1 MRKRNALIL
10 LAGGRGKRMGSAI
23 PKQFLDLGGEPIIR
37 HSLKTIQKSDL
48 IDEVILVSGAEDIQT
63 VRDIVD
69 RGGFDKVSHIVAG
82 GEERYLSVVNGVLAI
97 CEKGG
102 CEAFDGKPEVILI
115 HDGARPFVDDE
126 IIKRCLDNVSK
137 DQGCVA
143 AVPSKDTVK
152 IADENGIVTDEPPRR
167 NVWLMQTPQC
177 FDADV
182 IYRACLA
189 AKKAYEEAKQNTGI
203 KLPEITDDAQM
214 VNMYLGK
221 KIKLVMGS
229 YDNIKITT
237 PEDINVAEKIL
248 EAKIGHIS

>member
-1 MRKRNALIL
+1 MRKKNAVVL
-10 LAGGRGKRMGSAI
+10 LAGGRGKRMGSDI
-23 PKQFLDLGGEPIIR
+23 PKQFLDLGGKPLIW
-37 HSLKTIQKSDL
+37 HSLNTIQRSSL
-48 IDEVILVSGAEDIQT
+48 TDECILVSGAEDIGT
-63 VRDIVD
+63 IRDIVD
-69 RGGFDKVSHIVAG
+69 RGGFDKVSHIVPG

-126 IIKRCLDNVSK
+126 IIGRCLDNVN
-137 DQGCVA
+137 DEQGCVA

-177 FDADV
+177 FTTDV
-182 IYRACLA
+182 IYKACLA
-189 AKKAYEEAKQNTGI
+189 AKNAYEAGRQSTDI

-214 VNMYLGK
+214 VNMYLGT

-237 PEDINVAEKIL
+237 PEDISVAEKIL

>member
-1 MRKRNALIL
+1 MRKKNALIL
-10 LAGGRGKRMGSAI
+10 LAGGRGKRMGSDV
-23 PKQFLDLGGEPIIR
+23 PKQFLDLGGKPIIW
-37 HSLKTIQKSDL
+37 HSLNTIQKSEL
-48 IDEVILVSGAEDIQT
+48 IDECILVSGSDDIGT

-69 RGGFDKVSHIVAG
+69 RGGFDKVSHIVPG
-82 GEERYLSVVNGVLAI
+82 GEERYLSVVNGVLAV

-115 HDGARPFVDDE
+115 HDGARPFLDDD
-126 IIKRCLDNVSK
+126 IIGRCLENVSE

-177 FDADV
+177 FTADV
-182 IYRACLA
+182 IYKACLL
-189 AKKAYEEAKQNTGI
+189 AKEEYEEFKQNAGG

-214 VNMYLGK
+214 VNMYLGT

-229 YDNIKITT
+229 YNNIKITT

>member
-1 MRKRNALIL
+1 
-10 LAGGRGKRMGSAI
+10 MGSAI

-37 HSLKTIQKSDL
+37 HSLKIIQKSEL

-126 IIKRCLDNVSK
+126 IIKRCLDNVSM

-214 VNMYLGK
+214 VNMYLGT

-237 PEDINVAEKIL
+237 PEDISVAEKIL

>member
-1 MRKRNALIL
+1 MRKKNALIL
-10 LAGGRGKRMGSAI
+10 LAGGRGKRMGSDV
-23 PKQFLDLGGEPIIR
+23 PKQFLDLGGKPIIW
-37 HSLKTIQKSDL
+37 HSLNTIQKSEL
-48 IDEVILVSGAEDIQT
+48 IDECILVSGSDDIGT

-69 RGGFDKVSHIVAG
+69 RGGFDKVSHIVPG
-82 GEERYLSVVNGVLAI
+82 GEERYLSVVNGVLAV

-115 HDGARPFVDDE
+115 HDGARPFLDDE
-126 IIKRCLDNVSK
+126 IIGRCLENVSE

-167 NVWLMQTPQC
+167 NVWLMQTPQS
-177 FDADV
+177 FTADV
-182 IYRACLA
+182 IYKACLL
-189 AKKAYEEAKQNTGI
+189 AKEEYEEFKQSAGG

-214 VNMYLGK
+214 VNMYLGT

-229 YDNIKITT
+229 YNNIKITT

>member
-1 MRKRNALIL
+1 MRKKNALIL
-10 LAGGRGKRMGSAI
+10 LAGGRGKRMGSDV
-23 PKQFLDLGGEPIIR
+23 PKQFLDLGGKPIIW
-37 HSLKTIQKSDL
+37 HSLNTIQKSEL
-48 IDEVILVSGAEDIQT
+48 IDECILVSGSDDIGT

-69 RGGFDKVSHIVAG
+69 RGGFDKVSHIVPG
-82 GEERYLSVVNGVLAI
+82 GEERYLSVVNGVLAV

-115 HDGARPFVDDE
+115 HDGARPFLDDE
-126 IIKRCLDNVSK
+126 IIGRCLENVSK
-137 DQGCVA
+137 DQSCVA

-177 FDADV
+177 FTADV
-182 IYRACLA
+182 IYKACLL
-189 AKKAYEEAKQNTGI
+189 AKEEYEEFKQNAGG

-214 VNMYLGK
+214 VNMYLGT

-229 YDNIKITT
+229 YNNIKITT
-237 PEDINVAEKIL
+237 PEDINVAEQIL

>member
-10 LAGGRGKRMGSAI
+10 LAGGRGKRMGSDV
-23 PKQFLDLGGEPIIR
+23 PKQFLDLGGKPLIW
-37 HSLKTIQKSDL
+37 HSLNTIQKSDL
-48 IDEVILVSGAEDIQT
+48 IDECILVSGASDIQMI
-63 VRDIVD
+63 RGIVE
-69 RGGFDKVSHIVAG
+69 RGGFDKVSHIVTG
-82 GEERYLSVVNGVLAI
+82 GAERYLSVVNGVLAI

-126 IIKRCLDNVSK
+126 IIARCLENVNEE
-137 DQGCVA
+137 QGCVC

-177 FDADV
+177 FTADV
-182 IYRACLA
+182 IYKACLL
-189 AKKAYEEAKQNTGI
+189 AKKAYEGSKQNQEI

-214 VNMYLGK
+214 VNMYLGTK
-221 KIKLVMGS
+221 TKLVMGS
-229 YDNIKITT
+229 YENIKITT
-237 PEDINVAEKIL
+237 PEDISVAEKIL